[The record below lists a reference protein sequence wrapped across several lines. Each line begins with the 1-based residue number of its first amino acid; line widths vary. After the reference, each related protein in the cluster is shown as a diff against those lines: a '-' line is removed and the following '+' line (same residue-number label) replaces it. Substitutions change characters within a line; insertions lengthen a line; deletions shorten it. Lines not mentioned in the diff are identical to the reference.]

1 MEEKNLKNNSKEIGT
16 EPIREPN
23 GQLKKGVILNPEGR
37 PKGSKNFTTK
47 VKEALEKIAN
57 VEGKEVSYEEALVQ
71 KILKL
76 AIIDGDQQMIKLIW
90 NYLDG
95 MPTYRLEGNISTTNY
110 DLTPEEKAKLDN
122 LLFKKE

>member
-57 VEGKEVSYEEALVQ
+57 VEGKDISYEEALVQ